1 MKDKISYK
9 KGKSNQFLRD
19 RKGFK
24 RYDIVEGESE
34 LTTPYLHLNSL
45 NSYGLT
51 FDSSIPFL
59 VFVFYTKTH
68 HLSPSQY
75 NNPLSND
82 RKKLQKEIFRLKE
95 QGLGYKRI
103 HRKLV
108 EKGFQ
113 IGKSPTTVDSII
125 KKRIKRDEFLN
136 QPVIEEYRNFDIE
149 FVYYSELER

>member
-1 MKDKISYK
+1 MRKLISI
-9 KGKSNQFLRD
+9 
-19 RKGFK
+19 
-24 RYDIVEGESE
+24 IVSRR
-34 LTTPYLHLNSL
+34 SF
-45 NSYGLT
+45 NSYGFK

-108 EKGFQ
+108 ENGWKV
-113 IGKSPTTVDSII
+113 GKSPNTIDSII
-125 KKRIKRDEFLN
+125 RKRLKRYEILN
-136 QPVIEEYRNFDIE
+136 QPVIEEYKNFDIQ
-149 FVYYSELER
+149 FLRVNQND

>member
-1 MKDKISYK
+1 M
-9 KGKSNQFLRD
+9 G
-19 RKGFK
+19 
-24 RYDIVEGESE
+24 
-34 LTTPYLHLNSL
+34 
-45 NSYGLT
+45 

-75 NNPLSND
+75 NVPLSKD
-82 RKKLQKEIFRLKE
+82 RKKLHNEIFRLNKT
-95 QGLGYKRI
+95 GLGYRKI

-125 KKRIKRDEFLN
+125 KKRTKRDEFLN
-136 QPVIEEYRNFDIE
+136 QPIIQEYRNFDIE
-149 FVYYSELER
+149 FVY

>member
-1 MKDKISYK
+1 MGQYLK
-9 KGKSNQFLRD
+9 D

-24 RYDIVEGESE
+24 KYDVLDGESD
-34 LTTPYLHLNSL
+34 LTIPNYLPNSF
-45 NSYGLT
+45 NRCGFK

-75 NNPLSND
+75 NVPLSKD
-82 RKKLQKEIFRLKE
+82 RKKLHNEIFNLYN

-108 EKGFQ
+108 ENGWKV
-113 IGKSPTTVDSII
+113 GKSPNTIDSII
-125 KKRIKRDEFLN
+125 KKRMKRDEILN
-136 QPVIEEYRNFDIE
+136 QPVIEEYRNFDIQFLRVNQNE
-149 FVYYSELER
+149 

>member
-1 MKDKISYK
+1 VILYLSS
-9 KGKSNQFLRD
+9 SNFFLTQKNYQRL
-19 RKGFK
+19 F
-24 RYDIVEGESE
+24 
-34 LTTPYLHLNSL
+34 

-108 EKGFQ
+108 ENGWKV
-113 IGKSPTTVDSII
+113 GKSPNTIDSII
-125 KKRIKRDEFLN
+125 KKRLKRNKILN
-136 QPVIEEYRNFDIE
+136 QPVIEEYRDFDIQFLRVNQNE
-149 FVYYSELER
+149 

>member
-1 MKDKISYK
+1 M
-9 KGKSNQFLRD
+9 G
-19 RKGFK
+19 
-24 RYDIVEGESE
+24 
-34 LTTPYLHLNSL
+34 
-45 NSYGLT
+45 

-59 VFVFYTKTH
+59 VYVFYTKTH

-108 EKGFQ
+108 ENGWKV
-113 IGKSPTTVDSII
+113 GKSPNTIDSII
-125 KKRIKRDEFLN
+125 KKRMKRDEILN
-136 QPVIEEYRNFDIE
+136 QPVIEEYRNFDIQFLRVNQNE
-149 FVYYSELER
+149 